1 MNEPVVDPVF
11 GTDRQVTGRVS
22 PTMLMSMYA
31 EDVFWDGRAR
41 SAFPDPLNPAD
52 IVIPVGGALESQAV
66 GPILSNVEMAHDGRT
81 WADVTHKL
89 AVATPLT
96 RAANIPPDMAAALV
110 DNPTYPGLFDAAFGD
125 PAITP
130 ARIGMAIATYERTL
144 VPDQTPWDLYM
155 AGDTNALTP
164 DQVQG
169 WTDFS
174 EQTICDNC
182 HRVSEFTDHQFYN
195 IGLRPADEDIGRQ
208 DVTQLGEDF
217 GRFKTPSLRNVG
229 LRKALMHVG
238 WVTDSQDAAD
248 FYKAESANTGHTQFT
263 QDQSSIPT
271 QIPGNFVD
279 YSTLS
284 FFVPSA
290 ARQAAVID
298 FLENG
303 LTDPRVAAEQ
313 FPFDRPVLGSEIAT
327 IMTYNVQAR
336 GWTVARADIV
346 ADIIRQQDADIVGL
360 QEAGTIQQADLLA
373 RLGDVYDFENF
384 AGGAAFEPILLKK
397 NVFSILASGSN
408 IVAPD
413 CNSQGFVNY
422 LVLQHIGSA
431 ERLIVH
437 NAHFCATIA
446 TFPPGEPTAT
456 ERNQAHA
463 VAVVDAIVA
472 NQAAWN
478 APFIVLGDLNAS
490 INSDTMQ
497 YLLEQTP
504 LPNGAT
510 NSIVLNDA
518 WDTAI
523 PGVPYPARINW
534 ILMTNAGFTVLDAA
548 VISDAQTAQASDNEP
563 VLTTLAIDTTA
574 LAPIVGT
581 DNEPPGVPGNLA
593 ASNITAT
600 SVSLNW
606 AAATDNVAVTGYRVY
621 RDGILLFASASL
633 NFGDSGL
640 QAATT
645 YLYSVTAQ
653 DAGGNESLASEITV
667 TTPAAPVTTV
677 PQATSGGSAGA
688 WLLMLLGGTY
698 VCRKRRRQRQG

>member
-238 WVTDSQDAAD
+238 WITDSQDAAD
-248 FYKAESANTGHTQFT
+248 FYNAESANTGHTQFT

-271 QIPGNFVD
+271 QIPGNFGD

-327 IMTYNVQAR
+327 IMTYNVQAP

-478 APFIVLGDLNAS
+478 APVIVLGDLNAS